1 MEQKIEN
8 AIDYTLENLAPLF
21 YRSSIIIGILLAL
34 LGLLLYFRKSS
45 KKKLKT
51 VSLITIGIGIFAILS
66 GIMQMKY

>member
-45 KKKLKT
+45 QKKLKT
-51 VSLITIGIGIFAILS
+51 VSLISIGIGIFAILS